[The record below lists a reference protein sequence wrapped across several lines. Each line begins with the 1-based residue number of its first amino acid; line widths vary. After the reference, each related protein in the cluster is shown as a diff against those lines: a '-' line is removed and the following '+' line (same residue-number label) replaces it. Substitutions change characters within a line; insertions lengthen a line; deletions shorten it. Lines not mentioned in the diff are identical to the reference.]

1 MLPSIYGENMLDDF
15 FGTSFFGG
23 HDPLFGKHGRNLMKT
38 DIRETDDAKGYRFA
52 VDLPGFEKDE
62 IHVDVKDGYLTIKA
76 NHNQEQEEKDDQG
89 HYLRKERFTG
99 SCSRSFYVGDNVKEE
114 DVHAKFDNG
123 ILKLS
128 FPKEEPK
135 QITGGSHIAIE

>member
-62 IHVDVKDGYLTIKA
+62 IQSYPSSGALCRR
-76 NHNQEQEEKDDQG
+76 
-89 HYLRKERFTG
+89 L
-99 SCSRSFYVGDNVKEE
+99 
-114 DVHAKFDNG
+114 
-123 ILKLS
+123 L
-128 FPKEEPK
+128 P
-135 QITGGSHIAIE
+135 

>member
-52 VDLPGFEKDE
+52 VDLPGFEKSYPSS
-62 IHVDVKDGYLTIKA
+62 GALCRR
-76 NHNQEQEEKDDQG
+76 
-89 HYLRKERFTG
+89 L
-99 SCSRSFYVGDNVKEE
+99 
-114 DVHAKFDNG
+114 
-123 ILKLS
+123 L
-128 FPKEEPK
+128 P
-135 QITGGSHIAIE
+135 